1 MNEYLKYVYGF
12 KKDFFSFFIYIY
24 IMIFFDLI
32 NRGRLLFF
40 LKRMNYY
47 SIFDLVEVNLN
58 VELGLNFR
66 NKKS

>member
-1 MNEYLKYVYGF
+1 MNIENMYMGLKRIFLV
-12 KKDFFSFFIYIY
+12 FFYIYIY
-24 IMIFFDLI
+24 NDFFDLI

>member
-12 KKDFFSFFIYIY
+12 KKDFFSFFLYIYIY
-24 IMIFFDLI
+24 NDFFDLI

-47 SIFDLVEVNLN
+47 SIFD
-58 VELGLNFR
+58 
-66 NKKS
+66 